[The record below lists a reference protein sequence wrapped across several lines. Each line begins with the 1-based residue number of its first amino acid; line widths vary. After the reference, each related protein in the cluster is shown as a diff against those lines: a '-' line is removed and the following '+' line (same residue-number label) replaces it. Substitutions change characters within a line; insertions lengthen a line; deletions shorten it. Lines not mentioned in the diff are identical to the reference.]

1 MSRTLSN
8 IQDGVFCEIV
18 NGFSFVTI
26 FAKSSILDVSQDSE
40 FASEASNDLQ
50 KKLYLS
56 CLTGFWI
63 HLCINYFR
71 ETISYLFNKF
81 D

>member
-40 FASEASNDLQ
+40 FASEASNDFAEKAPSQLFDRVLNSS
-50 KKLYLS
+50 LY
-56 CLTGFWI
+56 
-63 HLCINYFR
+63 
-71 ETISYLFNKF
+71 
-81 D
+81 